1 MEFDAVKVTDE
12 LIEWIKKEFRDRHS
26 ENAVIGI
33 SGGKDSTVCA
43 MLAVLALGKE
53 HVFGFML
60 PNGEQKDILDSHF
73 VCSTL
78 GITNKVINI
87 EKAYKAL
94 TEEISDEP
102 NYVYSTN
109 TPARI
114 RMTALYGMAAMIGKA
129 LVINTCNL
137 CEDYVGYSTK
147 FGDSAGDLSFL
158 AQLTVEE
165 VLAIGT
171 ECSKRLGIEK
181 EMERLIYKTPS
192 DGMCG
197 KSDEDNLG
205 FSYKLLGEY
214 IRGRRDIDE
223 DLQRK
228 ISILHTN
235 NLHKIEPLP
244 SFPYN
249 PPKYFTIDMSKVNEE
264 SSEKVPWINK

>member
-1 MEFDAVKVTDE
+1 MNFDATKTTTN
-12 LIEWIKKEFRDRHS
+12 LIEWIKKEFVERHS

-53 HVFGFML
+53 HVYGFML
-60 PNGEQKDILDSHF
+60 PNGEQKDILDSHY

-78 GITNKVINI
+78 DITNKVINI

-109 TPARI
+109 TPARL
-114 RMTALYGMAAMIGKA
+114 RMASLYGMAAMIGKA

-147 FGDSAGDLSFL
+147 FGDSAGDISFL
-158 AQLTVEE
+158 AKLTVEE
-165 VLAIGT
+165 VLAVGA
-171 ECSKRLGIEK
+171 ECAKRLGIEK
-181 EMERLIYKTPS
+181 EMERLIHKTPS

-205 FSYKLLGEY
+205 YTYKVLGDY
-214 IRGRRDIDE
+214 IRGYTIPEKEIKHKIDR
-223 DLQRK
+223 Q
-228 ISILHTN
+228 HVN
-235 NLHKIEPLP
+235 NLHKLELMP
-244 SFPYN
+244 SFD
-249 PPKYFTIDMSKVNEE
+249 PKVDNE
-264 SSEKVPWINK
+264 

>member
-1 MEFDAVKVTDE
+1 MNFDAVKVTEE
-12 LIEWIKKEFRDRHS
+12 LIEWIKKEFRERHS

-94 TEEISDEP
+94 TAEISDEP

-181 EMERLIYKTPS
+181 EMERLIYKIPS

-205 FSYKLLGEY
+205 FSYKILGEY
-214 IRGRRDIDE
+214 IRGCKGIDKDIE
-223 DLQRK
+223 KK
-228 ISILHTN
+228 ISVLHAN

-244 SFPYN
+244 SFPYT
-249 PPKYFTIDMSKVNEE
+249 PPKYFYILMNNAEEE
-264 SSEKVPWINK
+264 SSENGLWSLK